1 LPGQAIIDERDIP
14 DITEHMLPMANTEKI
29 DATEPTEPMDRI
41 DPAEPID
48 KIEPADPIDRTEP
61 ADLMLCTEPAEPP
74 GRRDVTPAF
83 SQPGAAGDRGDAPM
97 LLTAGPGGRAS
108 G

>member
-1 LPGQAIIDERDIP
+1 MDRIDPAEPID
-14 DITEHMLPMANTEKI
+14 KI
-29 DATEPTEPMDRI
+29 EPAEPMDRI
-41 DPAEPID
+41 EPAEPID

-61 ADLMLCTEPAEPP
+61 ADPMLCTEPAELP

-97 LLTAGPGGRAS
+97 LLAASPGGRAS